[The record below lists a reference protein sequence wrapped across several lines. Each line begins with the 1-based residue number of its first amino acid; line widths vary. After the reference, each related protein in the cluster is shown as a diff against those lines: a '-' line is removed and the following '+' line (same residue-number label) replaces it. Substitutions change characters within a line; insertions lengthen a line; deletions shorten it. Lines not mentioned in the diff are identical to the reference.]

1 MPARLASRNPKQTFA
16 LIALLFAL
24 LLAAIFYLWQALLAA
39 EQTQAQ
45 ARLQLEANS
54 LAAQIEGRFQQQTGT
69 LIRFAER
76 WDFQNQRPH
85 LWQAD
90 AERLLRDFKNFQAI
104 EWLDSSYRMRWIQP
118 LAGNEAAI
126 NLVYHPDHPNYPV
139 LVKAQ
144 NTGKPHL
151 SSPFKLVQGGQ
162 GLAYYVPLY
171 READDGSRTFDGF
184 LLGIFRVEVLLADLL
199 RDLQANRLSVSL
211 EEHGETLMNRPTS
224 DQLANSWRVTSPVV
238 LGENHNFVL
247 VVHPTQHL
255 LDTATT
261 RLPLM
266 IMISGS
272 LAALLL
278 CYSLWLAI
286 IGARRNDILKTT
298 NRQLQAEVVRRQ
310 STEESLKNNQARL
323 KLIIDMTDHSH
334 DALFIIGLDP
344 QELVYLNRTC
354 WQSLGY
360 SEAQLRQLA
369 SIAPKDI
376 MPDVRQWLQAVKNLI
391 HNQGDAIFQQHVVR
405 ADGKVTPLE
414 ISVRHLRRLGRD
426 YLICVGR
433 NNSEQLEIAERLQR
447 LSNQDGL
454 TGLYNRRYFDK
465 TLLSEWRRLRRE
477 NTPLGLLMLDVDYFK
492 RFNDQLGHQAGDDA
506 LQRLANAMNGCL
518 LREGDCVCRYGG
530 EEFAII
536 LPGADLA
543 QCMQVARRIHEA
555 VQLMALPHPNTSIAS
570 GLLSV
575 SIGAA
580 SLQPMPEWSPHDLI
594 KQADAALYRAKA
606 EGRNRTCDAQTSAD
620 ATD

>member
-1 MPARLASRNPKQTFA
+1 MPVRSASRNPKQTFA

-69 LIRFAER
+69 LIRLAER
-76 WDFQNQRPH
+76 WDVQRESPH

-90 AERLLRDFKNFQAI
+90 ADRLLRDFHNFQAI

-118 LAGNEAAI
+118 LAGNEAVI
-126 NLVYHPDHPNYPV
+126 NFVYHPDHPNYPV

-171 READDGSRTFDGF
+171 KIEDGERTFDGF
-184 LLGIFRVEVLLADLL
+184 LLGIFRVEVLLSDLL
-199 RDLQANRLSVSL
+199 RDLQANRLSIEL
-211 EEHGETLMNRPTS
+211 EERGQTLINRPTS
-224 DQLANSWRVTSPVV
+224 DQVANSWRVSSPVV

-247 VVHPTQHL
+247 VVHPTRHL

-261 RLPLM
+261 HLPLM
-266 IMISGS
+266 IMLSGS

-286 IGARRNDILKTT
+286 QGARRNAILKNT

-334 DALFIIGLDP
+334 DALFIIGLEP
-344 QELVYLNRTC
+344 QELVYINRTC

-369 SIAPKDI
+369 TIAPKDI
-376 MPDVRQWLQAVKNLI
+376 MPEAGTWLKAVKNLI
-391 HNQGDAIFQQHVVR
+391 HNQGDAIFQQHVVDANGR
-405 ADGKVTPLE
+405 ITPLE
-414 ISVRHLRRLGRD
+414 ISARHLRRLGRD

-477 NTPLGLLMLDVDYFK
+477 NTPLGLLMLDVDHFK
-492 RFNDQLGHQAGDDA
+492 RFNDLLGHQAGDDA
-506 LQRLANAMNGCL
+506 LQRLANAMSSCL
-518 LREGDCVCRYGG
+518 MREGDCVCRYGG
-530 EEFAII
+530 EEFAVI
-536 LPGADLA
+536 LPGADLP

-555 VQLMALPHPNTSIAS
+555 VELMALAHPDTSIDS

-606 EGRNRTCDAQTSAD
+606 EGRNRTCEAETGEDAAN
-620 ATD
+620 

>member
-1 MPARLASRNPKQTFA
+1 MPVRSASRSPKQTFA
-16 LIALLFAL
+16 LIALFFAL
-24 LLAAIFYLWQALLAA
+24 LLAAIFYVWQALLAA

-54 LAAQIEGRFQQQTGT
+54 LAAQIEGRFTQQTGT
-69 LIRFAER
+69 LVRLAER
-76 WDFQNQRPH
+76 WELQHDNPH

-90 AERLLRDFKNFQAI
+90 VDRLLRDFQNFQAI
-104 EWLDSSYRMRWIQP
+104 EWLDSGYRMRWIRP

-126 NLVYHPDHPNYPV
+126 DLVYHPEHPNYPV

-151 SSPFKLVQGGQ
+151 SSPFMLAQSGQ

-171 READDGSRTFDGF
+171 KYQDGERTFDGF

-199 RDLQANRLSVSL
+199 RDLRADRLSVEL
-211 EEHGETLMNRPTS
+211 EERGKTLINRPTS
-224 DQLANSWRVTSPVV
+224 DQVADSWRVTSPVV

-247 VVHPTQHL
+247 VVHPTRHL
-255 LDTATT
+255 LDTTT
-261 RLPLM
+261 THLPLM
-266 IMISGS
+266 IMLSGA

-286 IGARRNDILKTT
+286 QGARRNDILKNT

-334 DALFIIGLDP
+334 DALFIIGLEP
-344 QELVYLNRTC
+344 QELVYSNRTC

-360 SEAQLRQLA
+360 SEAELRQLA

-376 MPDVRQWLQAVKNLI
+376 MPDAGEWLRAVKNLI
-391 HNQGDAIFQQHVVR
+391 HNKGDAIFQQHVVN
-405 ADGKVTPLE
+405 ASGQVTPLE

-477 NTPLGLLMLDVDYFK
+477 NTPLGLLMLDVDHFK

-506 LQRLANAMNGCL
+506 LQRLANAMSGCL
-518 LREGDCVCRYGG
+518 MREGDCVCRYGG
-530 EEFAII
+530 EEFAVI
-536 LPGADLA
+536 LPGADLP
-543 QCMQVARRIHEA
+543 QCTQVARRIHEA
-555 VQLMALPHPNTSIAS
+555 VELMSISHPDTSIES

-606 EGRNRTCDAQTSAD
+606 EGRNRTCDTE
-620 ATD
+620 TDDNL